1 MKDPAR
7 PRVTVGV
14 LAGGASAE
22 RQISLATG
30 AWIARNLPSDR
41 FDVVLLDPLALMSA
55 NAALSGEQREHAR
68 SLLAGGERSTEDL
81 PERDLELPA
90 EFRSQMAEAAAGLH
104 PATRTLFGSAGGAAG
119 IDVALIA
126 LHGPWGED
134 GRIQGLL
141 ETLGIPHTGSGVLAS
156 ALAMDKVMTKR
167 VLAAA
172 GLAVPRG
179 EVITRRQFAEDRS
192 AAIGRARTIGVPAIV
207 KPARQGSSIGMTL
220 VDAPGD
226 LGGAIDEA
234 LRYDDR
240 AIVEERIGGTELTC
254 GVIGNDDPIAL
265 PLVEIVP
272 KRAFF
277 DYRAKYDP
285 ASSDEICPARVA
297 PDVASTVQRAA
308 LRAHDALGCR
318 GISRTDLIW
327 DGSRAVVLEVN
338 TMPGMT
344 ANSLLPKAARA
355 AGIPF
360 SELLAKLVDWA
371 LEDRPSA

>member
-1 MKDPAR
+1 MVRKGER
-7 PRVTVGV
+7 HRITVGV

-41 FDVVLLDPLALMSA
+41 FDVVLLDPLALMA
-55 NAALSGEQREHAR
+55 TNPALTAEQRTQALT
-68 SLLAGGERSTEDL
+68 LLAGAGSDEAL
-81 PERDLELPA
+81 PERDRELPPDFQA
-90 EFRSQMAEAAAGLH
+90 QMVEAAAGLH
-104 PATRTLFGSAGGAAG
+104 PATRRLLGSSGKEAG

-156 ALAMDKVMTKR
+156 ALAMDKVMAKR

-179 EVITRRQFAEDRS
+179 EVVTRREL
-192 AAIGRARTIGVPAIV
+192 AADAAAAVSRAASVSVPLIV
-207 KPARQGSSIGMTL
+207 KPVRQGSSIGMTL
-220 VDAPGD
+220 VREASEIGPA
-226 LGGAIDEA
+226 LAEA
-234 LRYDDR
+234 LAYDDR
-240 AIVEERIGGTELTC
+240 ALVEEWIAGTELTG
-254 GVIGNDDPIAL
+254 GVIGNDELVAL

-285 ASSDEICPARVA
+285 ASSDEICPARVTA
-297 PDVASTVQRAA
+297 EVASAVQQAA
-308 LRAHDALGCR
+308 LRAHTALGCR
-318 GISRTDLIW
+318 GISRTDVIW
-327 DGSRAVVLEVN
+327 DGRRPVVLEVN

-360 SELLAKLVDWA
+360 SDLLARLIDWA
-371 LEDRPSA
+371 LEDRTPA